1 MQSLILTKMAKLE
14 SHTTT
19 SQPRDM
25 GHHDESENEINHDEI
40 GPTGGLILTYNTVRH
55 REIGT
60 G

>member
-1 MQSLILTKMAKLE
+1 MQSLILIKMAKLE

-40 GPTGGLILTYNTVRH
+40 GPTGGLILTYNT
-55 REIGT
+55 
-60 G
+60 